1 MGADAGLAPG
11 FIGQGGDEVGRK
23 MFSHTPARPLSCSG
37 GPFQLHGAAVVAAT
51 QRAACG
57 IVECGVWGVH
67 VERQS
72 LAEQC
77 SEPTDRGSA
86 DACGNFTGIMRVSLH
101 FRGWVVLAWL
111 GFWGAL
117 PAAAA
122 GVGGGADLHQ
132 VPNTM
137 AQRLMA
143 CTLCHGKEG
152 RATNTGFFPRIAG
165 KPEGYLYHQL
175 RHFREGR
182 RNNAGMTALLDHLSD
197 AYLRDIAHHF
207 ASLDVPY
214 PPPQPSDA
222 SAALLA
228 RGEALVRQGDAA
240 RDLPACVAC
249 HGAAMTGVRPDV
261 PGLLGLP
268 RDYLIGQLGGWQ
280 TGLRK
285 AFAPDCMAHV
295 AQKLAPEEISAVSA
309 WLAAQ
314 ALPDDP
320 HPAPAAVE
328 PMPLR
333 CGIAPEVR
341 P

>member
-1 MGADAGLAPG
+1 MTFKFFANRT
-11 FIGQGGDEVGRK
+11 GRWV
-23 MFSHTPARPLSCSG
+23 LSWALFG
-37 GPFQLHGAAVVAAT
+37 VACA
-51 QRAACG
+51 
-57 IVECGVWGVH
+57 H
-67 VERQS
+67 
-72 LAEQC
+72 
-77 SEPTDRGSA
+77 
-86 DACGNFTGIMRVSLH
+86 
-101 FRGWVVLAWL
+101 
-111 GFWGAL
+111 
-117 PAAAA
+117 AAAES
-122 GVGGGADLHQ
+122 DPHR
-132 VPNTM
+132 VPDTM
-137 AQRLMA
+137 AQRVMA

-182 RNNAGMTALLDHLSD
+182 RNNAGMTALLDQLND
-197 AYLRDIAHHF
+197 AYLRDIARHF
-207 ASLDVPY
+207 SRLNLPY
-214 PPPQPSDA
+214 PPAQPSDA

-228 RGEALVRQGDAA
+228 QGEALVKRGDAA

-249 HGAAMTGVRPDV
+249 HGAAMTGVRPNV

-285 AFAPDCMAHV
+285 AFAPDCMAHI
-295 AQKLAPEEISAVSA
+295 AQILAPTDISAVSA

-314 ALPDDP
+314 ALPADP
-320 HPAPAAVE
+320 HPAAEASE

-333 CGIAPEVR
+333 CGIAPKGQ